1 MSGPRPAANS
11 TKPVQRLKP
20 SAVVYDGD
28 DCRSNC
34 HSSSSIV
41 EDYYGDVDSR
51 KPLAFD
57 LNLPPPID
65 ESMLF
70 EDAMRSGFCF
80 KAVISQRIMNF

>member
-65 ESMLF
+65 EYGDLYVT
-70 EDAMRSGFCF
+70 ALCL
-80 KAVISQRIMNF
+80 